1 VRALYASGV
10 KILVT
15 YPDTRRTMEA
25 LRSLDFVAVAAHA
38 MTPTAELAD
47 MVLPKTTT
55 LEEEEVSFM
64 PSGPT
69 VLFTRAVV
77 PPQGEARSEIDI
89 ALPLLAKM
97 GERQAVARHLLPWRT
112 QREFNTYLLGDSG
125 IRIEDLERTGCHQV
139 SAEPVADR
147 PFATPTGK
155 IELFSTTMAG
165 LGLDPLPAYNPPS
178 RERLSEVET
187 RRYPLL
193 LVTGDREKS
202 YHHSRFRDQPWAIK
216 VSPDPRLTM
225 HPDTAHALGLGDGAW
240 VRDEVARGKGACR
253 LRIKLTEATPP
264 NVVNTGMGWWLPSD
278 PAPEHG
284 ALDININAA
293 LAYDGPWDP
302 VSGSSDVRG
311 LPCRVEPIA
320 G

>member
-10 KILVT
+10 NILVS
-15 YPDTRRTMEA
+15 YPNTRRTIEA
-25 LRSLDFVAVAAHA
+25 LRALDFVAVAAHA
-38 MTPTAELAD
+38 MTPTAEFAD
-47 MVLPKTTT
+47 IVLPKTTT

-77 PPQGEARSEIDI
+77 PPQGEARCEIDI

-97 GERQAVARHLLPWRT
+97 GERQAVRKHLLPWRS
-112 QREFNTYLLGDSG
+112 QREFNAYLLGDCS
-125 IRIEDLERTGCHQV
+125 IRIEDLERTGYAQV
-139 SAEPVADR
+139 PAQPVGDR

-155 IELFSTTMAG
+155 IELYSTAMADV
-165 LGLDPLPAYNPPS
+165 GLDPLPAYAPPA
-178 RERLSEVET
+178 REGLPPEVAQ
-187 RRYPLL
+187 RYPLV

-202 YHHSRFRDQPWAIK
+202 YHHSRFRDQAWALK

-225 HPDTAHALGLGDGAW
+225 HPDTARALGLDDGAW
-240 VRDEVARGKGACR
+240 VRLEVARGPGACR
-253 LRIKLTEATPP
+253 LRIKVTDATPAG
-264 NVVNTGMGWWLPSD
+264 VVNTGMGWWLPAD

-284 ALDININAA
+284 ALDVNINAA
-293 LAYDGPWDP
+293 LPYEGPWDP

-311 LPCRVEPIA
+311 LRCRVEPLA
-320 G
+320 